1 MNKAMNMPDKQL
13 QTLFYREELAYT
25 MVRKHKVVMEAVTE
39 KGIFLELCLYTL
51 TKHLEYTETPTG
63 SKRSARHRRTVV
75 RGGSTLARG
84 KRSIFEDAMVDP
96 QTLLLYL
103 TFSVTSLGMGE
114 VFFMSKKHK
123 HVETAV
129 IHEGYDAKEMF
140 GSLTTPLF
148 QTSTY
153 TFETA
158 EQGERRFAG
167 EETGYIYSRLG
178 NPTVRVLEER
188 IAALEN
194 GERGLAFGSGMAAIS
209 AVLIAL
215 TKANDHI
222 VCSSG
227 LYGCTFGLLTM
238 MQEKYNITHDFSTME
253 TKKAVRAMIKP
264 ETACIYVE
272 TPINPTMKLIDLKM
286 VAEVAKEFAISVV
299 VDNTFSSPYLQR
311 PLELGC
317 DVVLH
322 SATKYIGGHGDV
334 IAGLVVG
341 KKEFLDGVQMTTQKD
356 IGGIISPF
364 DAWLLIRG
372 LKTLPVRLDR
382 HCDNAEKIFKK
393 LKAHPKVV
401 NVYYPNDESHPDYQI
416 GKRQMKR
423 GGGVIAFDIHGT
435 KEDAQRLLNHMSFL
449 KIAVSLGDAETLIEH
464 PATMTHAV
472 VPELSR
478 KEMKITDQLLRLSVG
493 LEAWEDIWEDLEQA
507 LNQL

>member
-1 MNKAMNMPDKQL
+1 M
-13 QTLFYREELAYT
+13 T
-25 MVRKHKVVMEAVTE
+25 
-39 KGIFLELCLYTL
+39 
-51 TKHLEYTETPTG
+51 
-63 SKRSARHRRTVV
+63 
-75 RGGSTLARG
+75 
-84 KRSIFEDAMVDP
+84 
-96 QTLLLYL
+96 
-103 TFSVTSLGMGE
+103 
-114 VFFMSKKHK
+114 KKHK
-123 HVETAV
+123 HFETAV
-129 IHEGYDAKEMF
+129 IHEGYDAKEML

-153 TFETA
+153 TFDSA
-158 EQGERRFAG
+158 EQGERRFSG
-167 EETGYIYSRLG
+167 EEAGYVYSRLG
-178 NPTVRVLEER
+178 NPTVSVLEAR

-238 MQEKYNITHDFSTME
+238 MQEKYNISHDFSAME
-253 TKKAVRAMIKP
+253 TEEEICKLIKP

-272 TPINPTMKLIDLKM
+272 TPINPTMKLIDLQL
-286 VAEVAKEFAISVV
+286 VAAVAKEFAIPVV

-311 PLELGC
+311 PLDLGC

-334 IAGLVVG
+334 VAGLVVG
-341 KKEFLDGVQMTTQKD
+341 KKDFLDSVAMTTQKD

-382 HCDNAEKIFKK
+382 HCDNAEKIFEK
-393 LKAHPKVV
+393 LRGHPKVRH
-401 NVYYPNDESHPDYQI
+401 VYYPGDRSHPDYPI
-416 GKRQMKR
+416 CEKQMKR
-423 GGGVIAFDIHGT
+423 GGGVIAFEINGT
-435 KEDAQRLLNHMSFL
+435 KEDAQTLLNNLSFL
-449 KIAVSLGDAETLIEH
+449 KIAVSLGDAETLVEH

-472 VPELSR
+472 VPVASR
-478 KEMKITDQLLRLSVG
+478 EEMKITDQLLRLSVG
-493 LEAWEDIWEDLEQA
+493 LEAWEGIWSDLNQA
-507 LNQL
+507 LNELD